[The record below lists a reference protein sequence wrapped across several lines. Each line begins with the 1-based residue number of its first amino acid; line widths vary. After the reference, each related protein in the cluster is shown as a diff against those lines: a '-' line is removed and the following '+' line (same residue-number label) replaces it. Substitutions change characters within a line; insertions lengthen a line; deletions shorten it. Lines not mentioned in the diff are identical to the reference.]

1 MAIRAAARSKGV
13 AAARED
19 AELAADPESVARAV
33 CLRMLTGAPKT
44 RAQLA
49 EALRRRGVPDE
60 VAERVLDRLVDVRLV
75 DDGAFAEA
83 WVDTRHRGRGL
94 ARRAL
99 RAELRQRGV
108 DDELVGSAVA
118 RIDDDD
124 EAAAAAALVARR
136 LVSTRN
142 VPYDARVRRLA
153 GMLARKGYPGGLA
166 LRVVRDALRA
176 EQRSD
181 VADRSEPRGSRRDAA
196 VEAEPFDAEPFDGEP
211 FRAALLEV
219 ESDDEDG

>member
-1 MAIRAAARSKGV
+1 
-13 AAARED
+13 
-19 AELAADPESVARAV
+19 
-33 CLRMLTGAPKT
+33 MLTGAPKT

-49 EALRRRGVPDE
+49 EALRRRGVPDDA
-60 VAERVLDRLVDVRLV
+60 AERVLDRLVDVRLI
-75 DDGAFAEA
+75 DDGAFADA

-136 LVSTRN
+136 LASTRN
-142 VPYDARVRRLA
+142 VAYDARVRRLA

-176 EQRSD
+176 EQQSGVDHGR
-181 VADRSEPRGSRRDAA
+181 EPRGSRRDAA
-196 VEAEPFDAEPFDGEP
+196 VEAARSDAEPFEAERFEADP
-211 FRAALLEV
+211 FGAALLEA
-219 ESDDEDG
+219 EPDDEDG

>member
-1 MAIRAAARSKGV
+1 
-13 AAARED
+13 
-19 AELAADPESVARAV
+19 
-33 CLRMLTGAPKT
+33 MLTGAPKT

-49 EALRRRGVPDE
+49 EALRRRSVPDD
-60 VAERVLDRLVDVRLV
+60 VAERVLDRLGDVRLI
-75 DDGAFAEA
+75 DDGAFADA

-136 LVSTRN
+136 LASTRN

-176 EQRSD
+176 EQQSG
-181 VADRSEPRGSRRDAA
+181 VADGSEPRGSRRDAA
-196 VEAEPFDAEPFDGEP
+196 VVAKVFDAKRFDAEPFEAERFDADP
-211 FRAALLEV
+211 FGSALLEA
-219 ESDDEDG
+219 EPDDEDG

>member
-1 MAIRAAARSKGV
+1 MAIRAAARSKGT

-19 AELAADPESVARAV
+19 AELAADPESVAQAV

-49 EALRRRGVPDE
+49 EALRRRGVPDD
-60 VAERVLDRLVDVRLV
+60 VAERVLDRLVDVRLI

-136 LVSTRN
+136 LASTRN

-153 GMLARKGYPGGLA
+153 EMLARRGYPGGLA

-176 EQRSD
+176 EQRSG
-181 VADRSEPRGSRRDAA
+181 V
-196 VEAEPFDAEPFDGEP
+196 AEPFEAARFDADPFE
-211 FRAALLEV
+211 AALLEA
-219 ESDDEDG
+219 EPDDEDG

>member
-1 MAIRAAARSKGV
+1 M
-13 AAARED
+13 
-19 AELAADPESVARAV
+19 
-33 CLRMLTGAPKT
+33 CLRLLTGAPKT

-49 EALRRRGVPDE
+49 EALRRRGVPDD
-60 VAERVLDRLVDVRLV
+60 VAERVLDRLVDVRLI
-75 DDGAFAEA
+75 DDGAFADA

-136 LVSTRN
+136 LASTRN

-176 EQRSD
+176 EQHSG
-181 VADRSEPRGSRRDAA
+181 VADGSEPRGSRRDAA
-196 VEAEPFDAEPFDGEP
+196 VVAKRFDAKRFDAEPFEAERFDADP
-211 FRAALLEV
+211 FGPALLEA
-219 ESDDEDG
+219 EPDDEDG